1 VRITFDSNIK
11 SGLYSQNFFN
21 DNLATIGMP
30 GRSPIVLEVKFDEFF
45 PEIIRDMIQ
54 RKDRESSAF
63 SKYAA
68 CRIYE

>member
-1 VRITFDSNIK
+1 
-11 SGLYSQNFFN
+11 
-21 DNLATIGMP
+21 MP

-45 PEIIRDMIQ
+45 PEIIRDIIQ
-54 RKDRESSAF
+54 TKDRESSAF